1 MEILER
7 FLINSNPHKYHWR
20 NAGSQRA
27 FHLIW
32 WALFFYVH
40 FQKEEIHMEL
50 NEEEKRQLF
59 QVDGDCQAKAPAKQ
73 KWQFSLDRCAID
85 IL

>member
-1 MEILER
+1 MLEAKER
-7 FLINSNPHKYHWR
+7 F
-20 NAGSQRA
+20 
-27 FHLIW
+27 IW
-32 WALFFYVH
+32 SDGRSFFYVH

-73 KWQFSLDRCAID
+73 KWQFSLARCAID